1 MSATVHEQNFKAQ
14 STIVEKKSVGNCKTI
29 FSARKMK
36 WPPNAQGPLPG
47 AKTGAQLGLGVAS
60 SKGHMAIATR
70 HKAQGP
76 NLALPPKKSLYLEH

>member
-1 MSATVHEQNFKAQ
+1 MHTQNFKAQ
-14 STIVEKKSVGNCKTI
+14 STMAQKKNVCNCKTI
-29 FSARKMK
+29 FSAQKMK
-36 WPPNAQGPLPG
+36 WPLSAQGPLPG

-60 SKGHMAIATR
+60 SKGHMAIATQ